1 MELCSILCG
10 SLDGRGVWRKT
21 DTCICVCLSPFTVWN
36 SQHCNQ
42 LYLQYKM
49 TTLKQ
54 NHWMWLLHW
63 EKQGWGC
70 WVGPGLY
77 GSRRRGALSPEGSG
91 GQDCGN
97 EAPGLQCLLHH
108 LPIELCFTK
117 HKLRDKIT
125 SGLWVQALNP
135 NAGILLR
142 LGLYTTV
149 VISPFNHLLVCKIHS
164 DISDFLILKTST
176 L

>member
-1 MELCSILCG
+1 MVKGGG
-10 SLDGRGVWRKT
+10 SLLWASRPFKPIYCVWREEGKAGPRAH
-21 DTCICVCLSPFTVWN
+21 S
-36 SQHCNQ
+36 
-42 LYLQYKM
+42 
-49 TTLKQ
+49 
-54 NHWMWLLHW
+54 
-63 EKQGWGC
+63 KQGWGC

>member
-1 MELCSILCG
+1 MFKIDNQQGPTTQHMELCSILCG

-70 WVGPGLY
+70 WRVWIC
-77 GSRRRGALSPEGSG
+77 SG
-91 GQDCGN
+91 DDDAFWNLGVARHGN
-97 EAPGLQCLLHH
+97 QYFFFNWSIVDLQCCDNPCCVAKWLSCAHIYFLFKHSLL
-108 LPIELCFTK
+108 LWFIE
-117 HKLRDKIT
+117 
-125 SGLWVQALNP
+125 
-135 NAGILLR
+135 
-142 LGLYTTV
+142 
-149 VISPFNHLLVCKIHS
+149 
-164 DISDFLILKTST
+164 
-176 L
+176 